1 MFSAGNIGRLLR
13 NLSVY
18 AVGGGLAVAGA
29 LGLAAAIEL
38 STVIA
43 TVLFIVGLVAVVAV
57 HEYLGGPL

>member
-18 AVGGGLAVAGA
+18 AVGVGLAVAGA